1 MKIVVT
7 GSTGFLGSH
16 LMPILYDTYGKENVK
31 GLSSGDYDLMD
42 FSQARQMIENLQPE
56 VLVHLAAYSGGIGAN
71 RKYPGDFYF
80 INTILTANCFELA
93 ARYGVK
99 KMIYPMGG
107 CSYPSTATSPI
118 GEEQMWQG
126 YPQMESAGYSSAK
139 KMGIVASHSYRTQY
153 GLNSVVLIPGN
164 MYGPFDNFR
173 NEESHVVPGMLRR
186 YFEAKRENLP
196 KVTMWG
202 TGAPVRDFV
211 YAGDVAAL
219 IPWFIENYN
228 ETGPVNLSS
237 GTTTSMKELA
247 EIIKEITGYEG
258 EIEWDTGKPDGQMIK
273 IFDVAKLKSLGLS
286 CPTPLKEGLKLTAQW
301 LEKNYDSKGDH
312 IRL

>member
-16 LMPILYDTYGKENVK
+16 LMPILHDTYGKENVK
-31 GLSSGDYDLMD
+31 GLSSRDYDLMD
-42 FSQARQMIENLQPE
+42 FSQARQMFEDLQPE
-56 VLVHLAAYSGGIGAN
+56 VLIHLAAYSGGIGAN

-107 CSYPSTATSPI
+107 CSYPSTASSPI

-126 YPQMESAGYSSAK
+126 YPQRESAGYSSAK

-186 YFEAKRENLP
+186 YFEAKRDKIP

-219 IPWFIENYN
+219 IPWFIENFN

-247 EIIKEITGYEG
+247 EIIREMTGYEG
-258 EIEWDTGKPDGQMIK
+258 EIEWDTDKPDGQMIK

-286 CPTPLKEGLKLTAQW
+286 CPTPLKEGLRLTAQW
-301 LEKNYDSKGDH
+301 LEKNYDTKGDR